1 MRATTRV
8 QLFSSLHLVAD
19 AISTNVDLDL
29 FSGVATTVTSSDRRA
44 SYATPTERQPG
55 SVKAH

>member
-1 MRATTRV
+1 MRVATRV
-8 QLFSSLHLVAD
+8 QLLSSLPCGGCY
-19 AISTNVDLDL
+19 STNVDLDP
-29 FSGVATTVTSSDRRA
+29 FSGVATTVTSSERRA